1 MLSHDT
7 PLMAMNNVSTC
18 KITPSLKQSGD
29 TFELELSC
37 QNETAAGKGCITTSQ
52 LHKEVVSLV
61 ETFFSPTMSENDLSL
76 FLRLH
81 VQPMLEAAPEVMA
94 CPHVDNMVGQALMS
108 ISSQV
113 ETTLHKKMPHCHSD
127 VLSFWTLPPQ
137 HFHRSMTFR
146 NISMDVT
153 VKLPAGNS
161 WSVFDRLLSSEDRHK
176 VLVGIKTETCNGL
189 TVDDFSNN
197 TLQIASLMR
206 GIASE
211 VPSLG
216 VGLRAEVMSFAIIV
230 DAIRDG
236 VEKVMALSTATL
248 PLGLAVLMY
257 MVGNARLVII
267 AVINVLGA
275 VAGSVLVMNHIV
287 IKLMPVSIFTPPFLI
302 AVVLAMSIDYSLF
315 LLSRFQKETERFASP
330 EEALRIAMATSGRI
344 VVQAAITL
352 ACCFSCVLMI
362 PVEMVSAMGAGG
374 LAAVCMAMV
383 SSITLT
389 PALILLRPSFWIS
402 YKAWPC
408 CQCSKE
414 DPSYSSPFWQGFGRW
429 LKKWAAPLWLFT
441 TLAAVPCLWEFSR
454 MPPSM
459 VGFLPALPVGSS
471 AGNILQD
478 MGEAFGYEAIFPTTL
493 AVISPEGV
501 GFEEWRSQSCHALQ
515 EIGKQVQDK
524 QSDFSSSLMI
534 SEIILA
540 GKCLSVDVNGSSLL
554 RWRRSSRAGSIVY
567 LRYPANP
574 LSASGQDW
582 ISSLHK
588 AVAEHQ
594 VGTWFVRGVGPLIAS
609 QAQQIEKHFP
619 WLLLATL
626 CIVLVICTAFTCSC
640 FSSLRALFC
649 LSWMLVLLWAVSNW
663 LFPQGLYF
671 VVPPMMLPFLVGV
684 ALDYDIFYTEAVLEE
699 CKTRSC
705 SAEKAGIDVLGN
717 TANTITAAGLI
728 MILAFLPL
736 LLSSTTVLRQIGFMA
751 IGGLFISAFWNTKV
765 VMPLCVLLLKK
776 YSFWPRNFEQK
787 PAVDAIFLAH
797 PSYLVN
803 TFCLFSSPDAEKRWS
818 PSWWMYLFL
827 PLLWLIAFCSAHGL
841 RRLGLPNYL
850 VLDDFKYHG
859 LRVQTWA
866 VLHFGRHFRNS
877 CELHDARRNVV
888 AAVLAAEKTGA
899 RVLGLGALNKAEFLN
914 RGGLDLLEE
923 LPTDRHMRITHGDQ
937 LTAAAV
943 VETVKRLVAKLPGP
957 VKPFLTGAT
966 SKTGKAVALALLQ
979 QGISVICHSSSLE
992 RREELESYGLETA
1005 SKLRHGAESILW
1017 IVGKFDPRWC
1027 VQTFSLIFFNVLVLS
1042 STVLSSTPVILMF
1055 FGGLEIAN
1063 QDKFVNDVMPPFS
1076 IACVFAVPNPVF
1088 RPDVKIIEGAT
1099 LHIDESRLEGQR
1111 ANLTLRRREIFACNA
1126 GALHLASQ
1134 QTDEDDLGPVE
1145 PETLENYLQ
1154 GAESIGITLPQPL
1167 L

>member
-1 MLSHDT
+1 MEFFGDDFDGAQAGVMLSHDT

-52 LHKEVVSLV
+52 LRKEVVSLV
-61 ETFFSPTMSENDLSL
+61 ETFFSPTMSENDLSI

-161 WSVFDRLLSSEDRHK
+161 WSVFDRLSSEDRHK
-176 VLVGIKTETCNGL
+176 VLVGIQTEACNGL

-197 TLQIASLMR
+197 TLQIASLMK

-236 VEKVMALSTATL
+236 VEKVMVLSTL
-248 PLGLAVLMY
+248 PLGLAILMY

-287 IKLMPVSIFTPPFLI
+287 IKLMPVSIFAPPFLI
-302 AVVLAMSIDYSLF
+302 AVVLAMSI
-315 LLSRFQKETERFASP
+315 
-330 EEALRIAMATSGRI
+330 
-344 VVQAAITL
+344 
-352 ACCFSCVLMI
+352 
-362 PVEMVSAMGAGG
+362 
-374 LAAVCMAMV
+374 
-383 SSITLT
+383 
-389 PALILLRPSFWIS
+389 
-402 YKAWPC
+402 
-408 CQCSKE
+408 
-414 DPSYSSPFWQGFGRW
+414 
-429 LKKWAAPLWLFT
+429 
-441 TLAAVPCLWEFSR
+441 
-454 MPPSM
+454 
-459 VGFLPALPVGSS
+459 
-471 AGNILQD
+471 
-478 MGEAFGYEAIFPTTL
+478 
-493 AVISPEGV
+493 
-501 GFEEWRSQSCHALQ
+501 
-515 EIGKQVQDK
+515 
-524 QSDFSSSLMI
+524 
-534 SEIILA
+534 
-540 GKCLSVDVNGSSLL
+540 
-554 RWRRSSRAGSIVY
+554 
-567 LRYPANP
+567 
-574 LSASGQDW
+574 
-582 ISSLHK
+582 
-588 AVAEHQ
+588 
-594 VGTWFVRGVGPLIAS
+594 
-609 QAQQIEKHFP
+609 
-619 WLLLATL
+619 ATL
-626 CIVLVICTAFTCSC
+626 CVVLFICTAFTCSC

-649 LSWMLVLLWAVSNW
+649 LSWMLVILWAVSNW

-699 CKTRSC
+699 CKTGSC
-705 SAEKAGIDVLGN
+705 SAEKAGIDALGK

-736 LLSSTTVLRQIGFMA
+736 LLSSATVLRQIGFIA

-776 YSFWPRNFEQK
+776 YSFWPRNFEKK
-787 PAVDAIFLAH
+787 PAVDAIFLVH
-797 PSYLVN
+797 PAYLVD

-818 PSWWMYLFL
+818 PSWWMCLFL
-827 PLLWLIAFCSAHGL
+827 PFLWLIAFCSAHGL

-859 LRVQTWA
+859 LRVQTWT

-899 RVLGLGALNKAEFLN
+899 RVLGLGALNKAQFLN

-923 LPTDRHMRITHGDQ
+923 LPTDRHMRITHGDH

-957 VKPFLTGAT
+957 GKPFLTGAT

-979 QGISVICHSSSLE
+979 QGISVICHSRSAE

-1005 SKLRHGAESILW
+1005 SKLRHGANSILW

-1027 VQTFSLIFFNVLVLS
+1027 VQTFFSP
-1042 STVLSSTPVILMF
+1042 PV
-1055 FGGLEIAN
+1055 
-1063 QDKFVNDVMPPFS
+1063 
-1076 IACVFAVPNPVF
+1076 
-1088 RPDVKIIEGAT
+1088 R
-1099 LHIDESRLEGQR
+1099 
-1111 ANLTLRRREIFACNA
+1111 
-1126 GALHLASQ
+1126 
-1134 QTDEDDLGPVE
+1134 
-1145 PETLENYLQ
+1145 
-1154 GAESIGITLPQPL
+1154 
-1167 L
+1167 

>member
-1 MLSHDT
+1 MEFFGDDFDGAQAGMMLSHDT

-29 TFELELSC
+29 TLELELSC
-37 QNETAAGKGCITTSQ
+37 QNDTAAGKGCITTSQ
-52 LHKEVVSLV
+52 LRKEVVSLV
-61 ETFFSPTMSENDLSL
+61 EAFFSPTMSANDLSL
-76 FLRLH
+76 LLRLH
-81 VQPMLEAAPEVMA
+81 VEPMLEAAPEVMA

-127 VLSFWTLPPQ
+127 ILSFWTLPPQ
-137 HFHRSMTFR
+137 HFRRSMTFR

-161 WSVFDRLLSSEDRHK
+161 WSVFDGLLSSKDRHK
-176 VLVGIKTETCNGL
+176 VLVGIQTEDCNGL
-189 TVDDFSNN
+189 TVEDFSNN

-206 GIASE
+206 GIARE

-275 VAGSVLVMNHIV
+275 VTGSVLVMNYIV
-287 IKLMPVSIFTPPFLI
+287 IKLMPVSIFVPPFLI

-344 VVQAAITL
+344 VVQAAVTL

-383 SSITLT
+383 ASITLT
-389 PALILLRPSFWIS
+389 PALILLRPAFWIQSRCAS

-408 CQCSKE
+408 CQCSKD
-414 DPSYSSPFWQGFGRW
+414 DPSYSSSSSPFWQGFGRW
-429 LKKWAAPLWLFT
+429 LKKWAAPLWLFAM
-441 TLAAVPCLWEFSR
+441 LAAVPCLWEFSR

-478 MGEAFGYEAIFPTTL
+478 MGEAFGYEAIFPTKL

-501 GFEEWRSQSCHALQ
+501 SFEEWRSQACHALQ
-515 EIGKQVQDK
+515 EIGKEVKDK

-534 SEIILA
+534 SEIILG

-567 LRYPANP
+567 LRYPVNP

-588 AVAEHQ
+588 AVAEHE

-609 QAQQIEKHFP
+609 QAQQIDQHLP
-619 WLLLATL
+619 WLLLATF
-626 CIVLVICTAFTCSC
+626 CVVLVICAAFTCSC

-699 CKTRSC
+699 CKTRRC
-705 SAEKAGIDVLGN
+705 SAEKAGIDALGK

-776 YSFWPRNFEQK
+776 YSFWPRTFEKK
-787 PAVDAIFLAH
+787 PAVDSVDAIFLAH
-797 PSYLVN
+797 PSYLVDF
-803 TFCLFSSPDAEKRWS
+803 FCLFSLPDAEKRWS

-827 PLLWLIAFCSAHGL
+827 PFVWLIAFCSAHGL
-841 RRLGLPNYL
+841 HRLGLPNYL

-899 RVLGLGALNKAEFLN
+899 RVLGLGALNKAQFLN

-923 LPTDRHMRITHGDQ
+923 LPTDRRMRITHGDQ

-943 VETVKRLVAKLPGP
+943 VETVKRLVAKLPPGTE
-957 VKPFLTGAT
+957 KPFLTGAT

-979 QGISVICHSSSLE
+979 QGISVICHSQSPE

-1005 SKLRHGAESILW
+1005 SKLRHGAKSILW

-1027 VQTFSLIFFNVLVLS
+1027 VQTIFFFGT
-1042 STVLSSTPVILMF
+1042 ST
-1055 FGGLEIAN
+1055 
-1063 QDKFVNDVMPPFS
+1063 K
-1076 IACVFAVPNPVF
+1076 
-1088 RPDVKIIEGAT
+1088 
-1099 LHIDESRLEGQR
+1099 
-1111 ANLTLRRREIFACNA
+1111 
-1126 GALHLASQ
+1126 
-1134 QTDEDDLGPVE
+1134 
-1145 PETLENYLQ
+1145 
-1154 GAESIGITLPQPL
+1154 
-1167 L
+1167 